1 MPAKET
7 ASSSSTQQAKSSL
20 HDRTKQ
26 QGEEQNE
33 EEGEEQETLPV
44 PRHYQKTA
52 GRSAMA
58 LG

>member
-1 MPAKET
+1 MPAEET

-26 QGEEQNE
+26 QGEEQ
-33 EEGEEQETLPV
+33 ETLPV
-44 PRHYQKTA
+44 PRHYQKTTE
-52 GRSAMA
+52 RSVMA